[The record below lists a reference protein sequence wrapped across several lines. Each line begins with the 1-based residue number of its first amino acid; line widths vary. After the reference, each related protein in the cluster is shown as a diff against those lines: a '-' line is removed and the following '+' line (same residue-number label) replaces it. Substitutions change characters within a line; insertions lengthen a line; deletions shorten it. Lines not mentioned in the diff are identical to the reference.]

1 MPMTTDFIKNTLR
14 YKKEFNIWQTE
25 HDAAAPKAGE
35 KAPDFELL
43 DVTGEH
49 RVRLSDFHGVR
60 PVALIFGSFT

>member
-1 MPMTTDFIKNTLR
+1 MTIDFIKKTLHYR
-14 YKKEFNIWQTE
+14 KEFDVWQTE
-25 HDAAAPKAGE
+25 HNATAPKDGE

-49 RVRLSDFHGVR
+49 RIRLSDFHGVR